1 MWIQEQKEELV
12 NMDWRE
18 LISKRK
24 QIKDRSRQ
32 KPQTRMAG
40 GTPVDA
46 KRKKIEPKGSLG
58 DIFEEDMS
66 ELAEMTRTD
75 IMDMAMERINQMSK
89 QELIDMLERTEGQLG
104 GKI

>member
-1 MWIQEQKEELV
+1 MLIQELREELV

-18 LISKRK
+18 IITKDMQSKR
-24 QIKDRSRQ
+24 SRK
-32 KPQTRMAG
+32 KPQTRIAG

-46 KRKKIEPKGSLG
+46 KRKRIETEGSLE

-75 IMDMAMERINQMSK
+75 IMDMVMERVNQMSK

-104 GKI
+104 EKI

>member
-1 MWIQEQKEELV
+1 MLIQEQKEELV

-24 QIKDRSRQ
+24 QIKDKSRQ

-40 GTPVDA
+40 GSPSL
-46 KRKKIEPKGSLG
+46 EPRGRTDSL
-58 DIFEEDMS
+58 DNVFDEDMR

-75 IMDMAMERINQMSK
+75 IMDMVMERVNQMSK

-104 GKI
+104 EKI